1 MPDKKREVENE
12 KKTLQKMPR
21 VSRVCV
27 RVYVCE
33 RETEVKQQNII
44 KNWGAIYWK
53 TT

>member
-1 MPDKKREVENE
+1 MRDKKREAENE

-21 VSRVCV
+21 VFRVCV
-27 RVYVCE
+27 CV

>member
-1 MPDKKREVENE
+1 MRDKKREAENE

-21 VSRVCV
+21 VLRVCV
-27 RVYVCE
+27 CMCMCV